1 MIYEIANIFAMRIG
15 TSRYI
20 YNLGR
25 ISKMTQAD
33 LDYMMRMLSDR
44 KKHIDKT
51 HFITLSMGRELESIN
66 RCLKFLDRQQ
76 EDI

>member
-1 MIYEIANIFAMRIG
+1 
-15 TSRYI
+15 
-20 YNLGR
+20 
-25 ISKMTQAD
+25 MTQAD

-66 RCLKFLDRQQ
+66 RCLKFFDRQQ
-76 EDI
+76 EDIL